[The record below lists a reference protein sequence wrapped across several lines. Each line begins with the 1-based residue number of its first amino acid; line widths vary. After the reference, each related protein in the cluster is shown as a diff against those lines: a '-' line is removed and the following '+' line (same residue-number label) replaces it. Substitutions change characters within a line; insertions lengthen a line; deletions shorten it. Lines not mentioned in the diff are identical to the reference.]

1 MTTISQ
7 ALSQSLSRA
16 ERKLLTDLFE
26 PDAYVGEVFSLSYE
40 AALVQVHDYHRREVG
55 GIPAL
60 SFLVATRIDPTEDFN
75 PESEDASII
84 LLRVMDKADLP
95 TEAESTAIRVELSRR
110 VSGETN
116 LNWEADEVMDPE
128 TSHLLSFAAV
138 QCRVIGTFYIR
149 RGTERGTAPSTRL
162 EFGADI
168 SNYYPNQGLKVYKPK
183 GSALSQIVNYRS
195 DLTTHEAEIGHVRYA
210 STNRQFQSVDDVPVR
225 IAPEDLSGQK
235 TALFGMTRTG
245 KSNTVKTIASAVF
258 AMRWQEGEERRIG
271 QIIFDPDGEYANVNT
286 QDSADPR
293 YPSAL
298 KSVWMEGPTDQ
309 HGELRTDIVTYGIT
323 RPDYDQGR
331 KLMLINFYE
340 EGNLQIGKEIIDET
354 LSLGGSR
361 GANYISNF
369 RDVRF
374 VKPADDDRG
383 ELTRYNRRVLAYR
396 ALLHQAGFEVPSS
409 IRPTVQNLFNQKLR
423 DAMRSVGGH
432 YATGATLVESS
443 SLAWT
448 DVARFFQILEEF
460 IRSDPNGAYSTFND
474 WYIRN
479 SSSGEWAD
487 EDLKKILAMW
497 QYPNGTRL
505 IGGAKPHHTHDT
517 GEDFAADIYEHLKAG
532 RLVIVD
538 QSSGDL
544 PLNKA
549 SAYRT
554 MDYIFKRNQE
564 LFRNGKEPHDILVY
578 VEEAHDILPASGEL
592 DLTDTWIRTA
602 KEGAKYNIGLL
613 YSTQEVSSIQPNI
626 LKNTTNWFIGHL
638 NNTDETRE
646 LRKYYDFADF
656 ESSIRRA
663 ADKGFLRV
671 KTLSNHYVIPVQ
683 VKEFRISSLVPQV
696 AAQETQPAQETNQP
710 V

>member
-1 MTTISQ
+1 MTTIPQTLTHS
-7 ALSQSLSRA
+7 LGQS
-16 ERKLLTDLFE
+16 ERKLLTELFDS
-26 PDAYVGEVFSLSYE
+26 DAYVGEVFSLSYE
-40 AALVQVHDYHRREVG
+40 AALVQVHDFHRRRVG

-60 SFLVATRIDPTEDFN
+60 SFLVATRIDSGQAFD
-75 PESEDASII
+75 PESEDASVI
-84 LLRVMDKADLP
+84 LLRVMDKASLP

-110 VSGETN
+110 VSGETSV
-116 LNWEADEVMDPE
+116 NWEADEVMDPE
-128 TSHLLSFAAV
+128 TSHLLSFAGI
-138 QCRVIGTFYIR
+138 QCRVIGTFYVR
-149 RGTERGTAPSTRL
+149 RDSTEEPPQPARL
-162 EFGADI
+162 VFGADI

-183 GSALSQIVNYRS
+183 GESLARIVNYRS
-195 DLTTHEAEIGHVRYA
+195 ESVAHEAEIGHVRYA

-225 IAPEDLSGQK
+225 ITPEDLSGQK

-245 KSNTVKTIASAVF
+245 KSNTVKTIAAAVF
-258 AMRWQEGEERRIG
+258 AMRWQTGNERKIG

-286 QDSADPR
+286 QDAADPR

-298 KSVWMEGPTDQ
+298 KNVWMEGPTDQ
-309 HGELRTDIVTYGIT
+309 HQELRADIVTYGIT
-323 RPDYDQGR
+323 RPDYDPER

-340 EGNLQIGKEIIDET
+340 ESNLQVGKEIIDET
-354 LSLGGSR
+354 LSLSGSR
-361 GANYISNF
+361 SANYISNF
-369 RDVRF
+369 SDLRF
-374 VKPADDDRG
+374 VKPSDDDRG
-383 ELTRYNRRVLAYR
+383 QITRYNRRVLAYR
-396 ALLHQAGFEVPSS
+396 ALLSQAGFRVPTN
-409 IRPTVQNLFNQKLR
+409 IRPNVQSLFKQALR
-423 DAMRSVGGH
+423 DAMRSAGGQ
-432 YATGATLVESS
+432 YATGATLIESANIS
-443 SLAWT
+443 WT

-460 IRSDPNGAYSTFND
+460 IRSDPSGAYSNFND
-474 WYIRN
+474 TYIRS

-487 EDLKKILAMW
+487 EDMKKILAMW
-497 QYPNGTRL
+497 QYSNGPRL
-505 IGGAKPHHTHDT
+505 IGGAIPHHTHDT
-517 GEDFAADIYEHLKAG
+517 GEDFVADIYEHLKAG

-554 MDYIFKRNQE
+554 MNCIFKRNQE
-564 LFRNGKEPHDILVY
+564 LFRAGEEPHDILVY

-663 ADKGFLRV
+663 PDKGFLRV
-671 KTLSNHYVIPVQ
+671 KTLSNHYVVPVQ
-683 VKEFRISSLVPQV
+683 IKEFQISLVLPPPSVQ
-696 AAQETQPAQETNQP
+696 ASQPAQDMNP
-710 V
+710 LV